1 MTTQALLKNNRN
13 GQNSEEPRIIGAARK
28 RMMKK
33 KCIQNS
39 QLPFPED
46 EHSFNWALSYFLAR
60 VGRQKTRLAS
70 SLEALEVLRGNKR
83 YLLTPTS
90 QGI

>member
-1 MTTQALLKNNRN
+1 MARN
-13 GQNSEEPRIIGAARK
+13 SAEPRIIGAARK
-28 RMMKK
+28 KMMKK
-33 KCIQNS
+33 KKSIQSS

-46 EHSFNWALSYFLAR
+46 EYSFNWALSYFLAG
-60 VGRQKTRLAS
+60 VGQQKIRLVS
-70 SLEALEVLRGNKR
+70 SLEALEVLRGKKR